1 MNNEK
6 LYTLKQKR
14 NDGNTLFSAFQKDR
28 DPFNVDGQGL
38 YAWIYRR
45 DYDRMLEEDIA
56 IEDVRALIKFGQYG
70 ANAANGTSPED
81 TIDSYVGTTTD
92 EIVILWAKRLTD
104 KEIEANGSALRVE
117 QVVNKKIG
125 LKNDKGRSTEVFD
138 TTLRTIMTEVN
149 KALTGV
155 AALHSYKPRK
165 PQQECIDR
173 MVDAYLAGEKEFLMG
188 AIMRFGKN
196 FTFLQLV
203 AEVSKRKKALAL

>member
-1 MNNEK
+1 MNDNK

-14 NDGNTLFSAFQKDR
+14 NDGNTLFSAFQQDR

-45 DYDRMLEEDIA
+45 DYDQMLAEGTD

-92 EIVILWAKRLTD
+92 EIVILWAKRLSD
-104 KEIEANGSALRVE
+104 SEIEANGSALRVE

-138 TTLRTIMTEVN
+138 TTIRTIKTEVN
-149 KALTGV
+149 NALYGISKKE
-155 AALHSYKPRK
+155 SYKPRL
-165 PQQECIDR
+165 PQQACIDR
-173 MVDAYLAGEKEFLMG
+173 MVDAFVSGEKEFFDGVL
-188 AIMRFGKN
+188 
-196 FTFLQLV
+196 
-203 AEVSKRKKALAL
+203 S

>member
-1 MNNEK
+1 MER

-28 DPFNVDGQGL
+28 EPFNEDGQGL
-38 YAWIYRR
+38 YAWLYRR
-45 DYDRMLEEDIA
+45 DYDQMLAEGTD
-56 IEDVRALIKFGQYG
+56 IEDVTALIKFGQYG
-70 ANAANGTSPED
+70 ANATNGTSPEA

-92 EIVILWAKRLTD
+92 EIVILWAKRLSD

-125 LKNDKGRSTEVFD
+125 LKNDKGRSTEVFS
-138 TTLRTIMTEVN
+138 TTIGKIKTEVN
-149 KALTGV
+149 NALYGISKKE
-155 AALHSYKPRK
+155 SYRPRL
-165 PQQECIDR
+165 PQQSCIDR
-173 MVDAYLAGEKEFLMG
+173 MVDAFVNGEQEFLMG

-203 AEVSKRKKALAL
+203 AEVSKRKKAGIL